1 MTISSPQ
8 RPRRLVVIA
17 GVSASHMLVSQISA
31 MSAASSSLF
40 AARNGGKLTPPD
52 SSSPSSRTVTGSG
65 SEPVTFFQAR
75 QASTKVI
82 SWPLSSAVPRPT
94 SIFEPSGRV
103 TILGSNGSLSQSSS
117 GSTGCT
123 S

>member
-1 MTISSPQ
+1 M
-8 RPRRLVVIA
+8 VIA

-31 MSAASSSLF
+31 VSARSSSRL
-40 AARNGGKLTPPD
+40 ASRKGGRFTPPD
-52 SSSPSSRTVTGSG
+52 SSSPSSSTVTGTG
-65 SEPVTFFQAR
+65 SFPVTFFQAR

-82 SWPLSSAVPRPT
+82 SCPLSSAVPRPT

-103 TILGSNGSLSQSSS
+103 TIFGSKGSSCQSSS